1 MDNNADDILT
11 CCWSL
16 EIEDNNDEQTFNIY
30 MSDESAEARSLDGK
44 DYNADDADG
53 DDADQTPL
61 VYMLEVEDNDVTDDE
76 DRDKAPAD
84 IQCLYVERVCW
95 ERPFLVPINYEIAS
109 LTFSC
114 IDVIVIQSFCCDTV
128 TSLCNMNENSKGDDE
143 DGDNAP
149 PDMFIC

>member
-44 DYNADDADG
+44 DYNADDAD
-53 DDADQTPL
+53 QTPL

-84 IQCLYVERVCW
+84 IRVAGVGW
-95 ERPFLVPINYEIAS
+95 LSWSA
-109 LTFSC
+109 
-114 IDVIVIQSFCCDTV
+114 
-128 TSLCNMNENSKGDDE
+128 K
-143 DGDNAP
+143 
-149 PDMFIC
+149 